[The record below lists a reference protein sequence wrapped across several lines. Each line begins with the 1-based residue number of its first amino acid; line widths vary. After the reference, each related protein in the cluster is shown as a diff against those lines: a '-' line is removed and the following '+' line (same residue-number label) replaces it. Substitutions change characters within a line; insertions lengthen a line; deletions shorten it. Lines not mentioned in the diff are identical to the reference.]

1 VTNPVESSGVI
12 GGDGP
17 SSPQTRISM
26 FAPLRIGPFSRLW
39 LGTMTVFLG
48 VMAQGIARSWLAF
61 DLTGSNAALGGVLM
75 VFGVA
80 MIIATPWG
88 GVAADRL
95 PKRTVL
101 LVSIGLLAL
110 SSAWIGIVVALDVVA
125 YWMLLAASV
134 IQAVAFALYNP
145 ARMAF
150 ITQLMPP
157 SHVPGAVALML
168 VNSEVSRVA
177 GPALAGVV
185 IASLSY
191 GIEAVFLSCAVLS
204 ILGLI
209 AGLGLP
215 RGTRIGSAP
224 PRSPLG
230 EMADGLRYVWR
241 RRELTGLLVCTGF
254 VVMIGL
260 PYLAFLPGISS
271 TLFDQGSAGYGVLS
285 AVSAL
290 GAVIAGLL
298 LGHLQ
303 RLMNPWHL
311 LIASGFL
318 FGIGILVLGIA
329 PSFAVAVAVLV
340 PLGAGLLM
348 FQTLG
353 QALLMSLSDAG
364 FHGRIQS
371 LVNLSFGAFGI
382 AALPLGWLADVA
394 GLRVTIA
401 AMGAGVVLSTGV
413 FMLASRGHWRRTVLS
428 APAADSSSVPPAES
442 N

>member
-1 VTNPVESSGVI
+1 MTNPPESSQVI
-12 GGDGP
+12 GSGEA
-17 SSPQTRISM
+17 SPPQPRIGM
-26 FAPLRIGPFSRLW
+26 FAPLRVGAFSRLW
-39 LGTMTVFLG
+39 LGTITVFLG
-48 VMAQGIARSWLAF
+48 VMAQSIARSWLAY

-75 VFGVA
+75 VFGIA

-95 PKRTVL
+95 SKRLVL
-101 LVSIGLLAL
+101 QVAIALLAL
-110 SSAWIGIVVALDVVA
+110 SSAWIGLAVAFDVVA

-150 ITQLMPP
+150 IAQLMPP

-168 VNSEVSRVA
+168 VNSEASRVA

-191 GIEAVFLSCAVLS
+191 GIEAVFLACAVLS
-204 ILGLI
+204 LIGLV
-209 AGLGLP
+209 AGFGLP
-215 RGTRIGSAP
+215 RGASARTA
-224 PRSPLG
+224 PRSPWG
-230 EMADGLRYVWR
+230 DMADGLRYVR
-241 RRELTGLLVCTGF
+241 RRGDLLGLLVCTLC
-254 VVMIGL
+254 VVMLGL
-260 PYLAFLPGISS
+260 PYLAFLPGVSS
-271 TLFDQGSAGYGVLS
+271 DLFGQGSAGYGILS

-290 GAVIAGLL
+290 GAVVAGLL
-298 LGHLQ
+298 LGRLQ
-303 RLMNPWHL
+303 RRLNPWHL
-311 LIASGFL
+311 LVASGLL
-318 FGIGILVLGIA
+318 FGITILLLAVS
-329 PSFAVAVAVLV
+329 PSFTVAVVVLL
-340 PLGAGLLM
+340 PLGAGFLM

-382 AALPLGWLADVA
+382 AALPLGWLADA
-394 GLRVTIA
+394 SGLRVTIA
-401 AMGAGVVLSTGV
+401 GMGAGVLVSMGV
-413 FMLASRGHWRRTVLS
+413 FILISRKHWGRTTLP
-428 APAADSSSVPPAES
+428 APAASHAEA